1 MNIEF
6 KKLKVVE
13 KVELALGKLDALTK
27 RLKVMSVS
35 AASSKRKVVI
45 SSKDLIVSGMPS
57 GAKVVVEA
65 KNEGI
70 TVRLASFGD
79 AKTRLISSRTYAN
92 RAGVEPVLDIRHQE
106 LLDKALGNAMH
117 VQVIFKKNE
126 ILIEPVYSHKQLANG
141 DVKAV
146 SIDIGKAK
154 DGLYEGVIAAIRVIK
169 QRKFTYIAIDAE
181 TPFFDSHECT
191 LFSIQLRRLGYVLSF
206 NDKRQLV
213 ANLSDNA
220 VTPDAV
226 EKYIIKN
233 RPQKAVLD
241 AVAFDYSDPLSTF
254 TVCTGGVDVS
264 ALEADGFVNYMALDY
279 RPPEKRD
286 YKKSIKNGVENII
299 LNDKTDVG
307 LMSCIIN
314 SPNTKIG
321 FNQDIYGFD
330 YQRVTRSMTGLLK
343 PFNFMHAS
351 LLCDDFSSL
360 KNKRERLKALDSLE
374 TTADMFFELLTLIEQ
389 TEVPVV
395 LTENVRN
402 FNNSIEALLFEAGL
416 RAMGY
421 RFFKRVL
428 NATEH
433 GGMTG
438 RQRCYI
444 FATKLDSPFRFPDT
458 VPQTGNAWSDVI
470 LPRWSQLREVS
481 HCKSVV
487 KGVET
492 GRIRT
497 ISPYQRSS
505 PVITRSQSRQTK
517 DSIYLNAN
525 GRFYMPS
532 NDMLMSLMGFVEG
545 FDLTA
550 FSAEDATEIIGQSI
564 DVPMHRSL
572 CREIKQHI
580 LDYISCVK
588 SNVLEKI
595 KVSVDTPAKQCVE
608 QQLCLA
614 F

>member
-1 MNIEF
+1 MSIEF

-13 KVELALGKLDALTK
+13 KVEFALGKLDALTK

-35 AASSKRKVVI
+35 AASPSKRKVVI
-45 SSKDLIVSGMPS
+45 SSKDLIVSGMAS
-57 GAKVVVEA
+57 GTKVVVEA

-70 TVRLASFGD
+70 AVRLASFGD
-79 AKTRLISSRTYAN
+79 TNTRLISSRTYAN

-117 VQVIFKKNE
+117 VQVIFKKHE
-126 ILIEPVYSHKQLANG
+126 ILIEPVYSHKQLA
-141 DVKAV
+141 VPKAV

-154 DGLYEGVIAAIRVIK
+154 DGLFEGVVAAIRVIK
-169 QRKFTYIAIDAE
+169 ERKFSYVAIDAE
-181 TPFFDSHECT
+181 PSFYDSHECT
-191 LFSIQLRRLGYVLSF
+191 LFSIQLRRLGYNLTF
-206 NDKRQLV
+206 NDKRQLI
-213 ANLSDNA
+213 ANLSENTVPDSVERYVIKNSLKK
-220 VTPDAV
+220 TDHDAV
-226 EKYIIKN
+226 
-233 RPQKAVLD
+233 V
-241 AVAFDYSDPLSTF
+241 FDYSAPLSTF

-286 YKKSIKNGVENII
+286 YKKSIKNGVENIT

-314 SPNTKIG
+314 SSNTKIG

-330 YQRVTRSMTGLLK
+330 YRRLTRSISVK

-360 KNKRERLKALDSLE
+360 KNKRERLKALATLE
-374 TTADMFFELLTLIEQ
+374 TTADMFFELLSLIEQ
-389 TEVPVV
+389 TDVPVV
-395 LTENVRN
+395 LAENVRN
-402 FNNSIEALLFEAGL
+402 FNSSIEALLFEVGL
-416 RAMGY
+416 RELGY

-433 GGMTG
+433 GGMTS

-444 FATKLDSPFRFPDT
+444 FATKLDSPFRFPET
-458 VPQTGNAWSDVI
+458 VPQIGNAWSDVI
-470 LPRWSQLREVS
+470 LPNWSQLREVS
-481 HCKSVV
+481 HCKSVI

-497 ISPYQRSS
+497 ITPYQRSS

-517 DSIYLNAN
+517 DSVYINTN

-532 NDMLMSLMGFVEG
+532 NEMLMSLMGFVEG

-588 SNVLEKI
+588 SNVLEMV
-595 KVSVDTPAKQCVE
+595 KVVVDTPVKQCVE
-608 QQLCLA
+608 RQLSFA